1 MRRVSRALAVLLT
14 LSFWVHIRACVV
26 WVVRWCMTR
35 FAGSPDPLGHPINIL
50 RKPRRAHKH
59 HVLRFSLFCA
69 LLQSL
74 ACRVGWSLHQSF
86 VRLMSQNQPAFFQG
100 MLVRSF
106 RCSFSRQVY
115 LHRCLVQ
122 VHLSFN
128 ILPWAPDF
136 RKCCTDCEHQY
147 DHRLISLL
155 CAMSVGW
162 FFAQKELDRLLF
174 FLLSVGWTL
183 LKLSWP
189 EFFLVASSSQME
201 SRVR

>member
-1 MRRVSRALAVLLT
+1 MQRVSPALVVLLIW
-14 LSFWVHIRACVV
+14 SFGANIKACVV
-26 WVVRWCMTR
+26 WVVRLHMTQ
-35 FAGSPDPLGHPINIL
+35 FAGSLDPLGHPTNIL

-74 ACRVGWSLHQSF
+74 ACREGWSLHQSF
-86 VRLMSQNQPAFFQG
+86 VRLTSQNQPAFCQG
-100 MLVRSF
+100 MLVESF
-106 RCSFSRQVY
+106 RCSFSRQGY

-122 VHLSFN
+122 GHLSFN

-136 RKCCTDCEHQY
+136 RKCYTDCEHQY

-162 FFAQKELDRLLF
+162 FFARRELDRLLS
-174 FLLSVGWTL
+174 FLLSVRWKL
-183 LKLSWP
+183 LRLSWP
-189 EFFLVASSSQME
+189 ESFLVVSSSLME
-201 SRVR
+201 SQGR